1 MIRRGK
7 PGAAGDVWILLA
19 RHPGQNIRTPS
30 VPESVVMTCDSSR
43 SRQVFLAVCAAITVM
58 SVPVWAADDAA
69 ADAGESAVWAP
80 KELNFTYMGFT
91 TKYSCDG
98 LRDALKGVL
107 LDLGA
112 RKKDLKVIETGCSS
126 SSGRPDPFPG
136 VRIRMMV
143 LQPAATTAGA
153 GHDAGKDGGKD
164 AVTATWKPVDLKLR
178 NSLTTESGD
187 CELFEQIRHSV
198 VPLFSTRNVD
208 SQTTCVPHQASASRP
223 VLKLEVLAVPQED
236 KTVNAKA
243 ASPGG

>member
-1 MIRRGK
+1 
-7 PGAAGDVWILLA
+7 
-19 RHPGQNIRTPS
+19 
-30 VPESVVMTCDSSR
+30 MTSDSSR
-43 SRQVFLAVCAAITVM
+43 SRQVYLAVCAAAIVM
-58 SVPVWAADDAA
+58 SAPVWAADDAA
-69 ADAGESAVWAP
+69 ASAGESAVWAP

-126 SSGRPDPFPG
+126 TSGRPDPFPG
-136 VRIRMMV
+136 VRIKMMV
-143 LQPAATTAGA
+143 LQPAATTSG
-153 GHDAGKDGGKD
+153 AGKDTGKD

-187 CELFEQIRHSV
+187 CELFEQIRHTV

-223 VLKLEVLAVPQED
+223 VLKLEVLAVRQDD
-236 KTVNAKA
+236 KAVDAKA
-243 ASPGG
+243 ISPGG